1 MIILD
6 SNGQPY
12 RRTVVFDVETTGL
25 YPEAG
30 NRIIEIGAVAL
41 DEKSIVDEFHSLIYV
56 ERPIDP
62 EAQRVHG
69 IAKKYWWGSRALK
82 K

>member
-62 EAQRVHG
+62 EAQ
-69 IAKKYWWGSRALK
+69 
-82 K
+82 